1 MAMQSLPAVGVAA
14 EPRWPNEYLCRVVT
28 NEVSTVEFGIEIA
41 DSEIVLQ
48 GDVLAMKRGARLK
61 FEKSGPGLK
70 SGSDYLRVIRT
81 SDPSG
86 NLWLT
91 QTGEPD
97 QPSTQVFI
105 DQRSKDQ
112 PVVASAPQASG
123 YCKVLTGE
131 VGK

>member
-70 SGSDYLRVIRT
+70 SGSDY
-81 SDPSG
+81 PSG